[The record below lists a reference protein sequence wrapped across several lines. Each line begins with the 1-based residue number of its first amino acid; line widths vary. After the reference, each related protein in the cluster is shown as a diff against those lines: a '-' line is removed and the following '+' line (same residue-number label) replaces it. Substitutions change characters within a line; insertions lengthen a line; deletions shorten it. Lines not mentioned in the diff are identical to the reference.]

1 MKFNNVIDTLRLGCR
16 ELFRTYEEAYAKQ
29 YRKSKCFFRY
39 LVIHEI
45 EDQLCILVEAEFA
58 DFQEFREL
66 VRGIP
71 GNYSDPGLKNPP
83 EDASSYIREAE
94 AAFLE
99 LLDRVQPDCAA
110 PEIPYVRY
118 LTGAE
123 RERVVA
129 RFRELWNYIPRK
141 SWYPMDGQELRE
153 DWLFIHT
160 DYLEAYLPRIEG
172 LLGLPEN
179 HIYCYGEA
187 NRPGLDCMEMAE
199 LVGYNG
205 FENACCDREFS
216 WILFFSHE
224 ETVTFAG
231 SILPQIRE
239 MLEPEK
245 AHWNRWN

>member
-1 MKFNNVIDTLRLGCR
+1 MKFNNVIDSLRLGCR

-29 YRKSKCFFRY
+29 YRKSRCFFRY

-45 EDQLCILVEAEFA
+45 EDQLCTLTDADFA
-58 DFQEFREL
+58 DFGEFQGL
-66 VRGIP
+66 IRGILAA
-71 GNYSDPGLKNPP
+71 YLDPRLKTPDP
-83 EDASSYIREAE
+83 EAREYMREAE
-94 AAFLE
+94 NAFLS
-99 LLDRVQPDCAA
+99 LLDAVKPDSKA
-110 PEIPYVRY
+110 PQIPYVRY

-123 RERVVA
+123 RERVVT

-153 DWLFIHT
+153 DRLFIHA
-160 DYLEAYLPRIEG
+160 DYVEAYLPRIEG

-187 NRPGLDCMEMAE
+187 NRPGLDCVEMAE

-216 WILFFSHE
+216 WIIFFSHE

-239 MLEPEK
+239 ILEPEK
-245 AHWNRWN
+245 CHWNRWN